1 MKGNRVRRIECKM
14 IKRLHLL
21 ILKSFLGPFFLTFFI
36 VIFVL
41 IMQFLFKYI
50 NDLIGKGLE
59 LKIIAEFFM
68 YLCTSM
74 VPLALPLALLM
85 AALMTFGNL
94 GEYNELTALKSSGIS
109 LPRIMKP
116 LIFLTLAICVGAFYF
131 SNNVLPVA
139 NLKMRS
145 LLYDIQ
151 RQRPEFQIL
160 EGIFYN
166 GIEGYSIR
174 IGHRDTR
181 IGMLY
186 DLRIY
191 DHSERQGN
199 NRVTYADS
207 GTMKLTADEKFLV
220 VTLYHGKTYEDIQVE
235 RRNRRDYTHPM
246 RRDAFEEQVMMIEM
260 KGFGLT
266 RTDESL
272 FKSNYNML
280 SLSQLKYYQDSIIR
294 DIDALYNGLYQ
305 SLNRS
310 TYASY
315 RGGKGRPIPHFR
327 DSVYKEIY
335 TLDTDSLL
343 ATLSSLH
350 QKQCI
355 NQALTQARGSMNY
368 VTTTYSNT
376 DSKIRRLRKY
386 QIEIQRKFTLSFAC
400 FIFFFIGAPLGA
412 IIRKGGLG
420 MPTVISILFFIFY
433 YIISL
438 SGEKFAR
445 ESIITPFQGMW
456 VSAIIL
462 FPMGIWLTYKAATD
476 SAIMNLET
484 YTNFIKR
491 LRHPFKLIFR
501 KGNNTA

>member
-1 MKGNRVRRIECKM
+1 M

-21 ILKSFLGPFFLTFFI
+21 VLKSFLGPFFLTFFI

-41 IMQFLFKYI
+41 VMQFLFKYI

-59 LKIIAEFFM
+59 FKIIAEFFA

-94 GEYNELTALKSSGIS
+94 GEFNELTALKSSGIS

-116 LIFLTLAICVGAFYF
+116 LIFLTLGICLAAFYF

-139 NLKMRS
+139 NLKMRA

-151 RQRPEFQIL
+151 RQRPEFQIV

-174 IGHRDTR
+174 IGDRDTR
-181 IGMLY
+181 SGMLY

-191 DHSERQGN
+191 DHSDRKGN
-199 NRVTYADS
+199 SNVTYADS
-207 GTMKLTADEKFLV
+207 GTMKLTVDEKYLV
-220 VTLYHGKTYEDIQVE
+220 ITLYHGKTYDEIHTD
-235 RRNRRDYTHPM
+235 RRNRRDFTHPM

-260 KGFGLT
+260 KGFGLN

-272 FKSNYNML
+272 FKGNYNML
-280 SLSQLKYYQDSIIR
+280 SLSQLRYYEDSITR
-294 DIDALYNGLYQ
+294 DINALYNGLYK
-305 SLNRS
+305 SLSRS
-310 TYASY
+310 TYASF
-315 RGGKGRPIPHFR
+315 RGGHGRPIIHSP
-327 DSVYKEIY
+327 DTAAPSVYSLNK
-335 TLDTDSLL
+335 DSLINS
-343 ATLSSLH
+343 LSSQH
-350 QKQCI
+350 QMQTI
-355 NQALTQARGSMNY
+355 NQALTQARASMNY
-368 VTTTYSNT
+368 VTTTYTNT

-433 YIISL
+433 YVISL

-456 VSAIIL
+456 ISAVIL

-484 YTNFIKR
+484 YTNFFKR
-491 LRHPFKLIFR
+491 LRQPFKFLSHQSVEVE
-501 KGNNTA
+501 